1 MKSHIYENINLNTV
15 QVMDN
20 YKVIDLFAG
29 CGGFSVGFEKAG
41 YSIVKAVEFD
51 KNIAASYSHNHK
63 NTVMLAED
71 IGLVDNENF
80 FSRSEADVIIGGPP
94 CQGFSMAGARIRE
107 KNAFINDPRNFL
119 FRHYLNVVKLVRP
132 KIFLMENVKGILS
145 KDNGAIFQE
154 IVSAFS
160 DPENFEG
167 DRYYIH
173 HKVCKAVEFGVPQQR
188 ERVVIIGLL
197 NKDFDIENSFEI
209 AKEEI
214 LKLNPHFF
222 DRVFLHEA
230 ISDLSDPTEDGSVHL
245 SEPKSMYQEFLRDG
259 SVITKNH
266 VASRHKSVALTRM
279 KNIRVGENWQAL
291 DEDINSVHSGAYGR
305 LSWDKPT
312 MTITTRF
319 DTPAGGRFIHPEED
333 RTLTPREAARVQSFP
348 DSFEFLGNKTIV
360 CKQIGNAVP
369 PKMAYFLANVVKNL
383 I

>member
-1 MKSHIYENINLNTV
+1 
-15 QVMDN
+15 MDR

-51 KNIAASYSHNHK
+51 RNIAASYSHNHK

-71 IGLVDNENF
+71 IGLVDNEKF
-80 FSRSEADVIIGGPP
+80 FSKGEGDVIIGGPP

-154 IVSAFS
+154 IVSVFS
-160 DPENFEG
+160 NPDNFDG
-167 DRYYIH
+167 DKYYIH
-173 HKVCKAVEFGVPQQR
+173 NKVCKAVEYGVPQQR

-197 NKDFDIENSFEI
+197 NKDFDIEHSFEL

-214 LKLNPHFF
+214 LKLHHHFF
-222 DRVFLHEA
+222 DRVSLQEA
-230 ISDLSDPTEDGSVHL
+230 ISDLSDSTEDGSIL
-245 SEPKSMYQEFLRDG
+245 LPEPKSIYQAFLRDG
-259 SVITKNH
+259 CTVTKNH
-266 VASRHKSVALTRM
+266 VASRHNSIALTRM

-291 DEDINSVHSGAYGR
+291 NEDINSVHSGAYGR
-305 LSWDKPT
+305 LSWDKPA

-319 DTPAGGRFIHPEED
+319 DTPAGGRFIHPEKD